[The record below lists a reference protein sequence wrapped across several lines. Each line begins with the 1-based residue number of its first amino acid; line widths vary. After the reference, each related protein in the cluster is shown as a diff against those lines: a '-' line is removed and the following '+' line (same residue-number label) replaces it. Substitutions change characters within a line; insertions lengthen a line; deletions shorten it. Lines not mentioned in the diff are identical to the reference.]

1 MIVTTDLCFLGPQ
14 ATFGEKGSQHILT
27 KLSSNHRYLP
37 LRAKSLV
44 SKCDSQKKKKKKRKR
59 GPLEKGIILEM
70 KQEKIQD
77 ECEVSCSI
85 RR

>member
-44 SKCDSQKKKKKKRKR
+44 SKCDSQKKKKKKKETGSLGERDNSR
-59 GPLEKGIILEM
+59 
-70 KQEKIQD
+70 D
-77 ECEVSCSI
+77 EAGKNT
-85 RR
+85 R